1 MKKLLG
7 IVVLGLLFCNV
18 GFADSDGY
26 VVLDRGDGNKMIWN
40 LKTIKE
46 IGYMQYRIEFTTRP
60 TRERVLYTRNI
71 IKELVN
77 YCDLPAG
84 QHDSTNKLF
93 ELGPPEQK
101 DTGVLVEESDGEDGK
116 QKFIEYFIPYN
127 RFLPRREWEEGS
139 KYAHFQIRC
148 KTYYKNSKTL
158 MPKKAVADFYIKIMT
173 RELEEENFYDC
184 DRIMYTDRKIN
195 YDLTPSDELY
205 PWKAYSPGANGEYY
219 IKTVCEKLGH

>member
-7 IVVLGLLFCNV
+7 IFVLGLLFCNV

-93 ELGPPEQK
+93 EL
-101 DTGVLVEESDGEDGK
+101 VH
-116 QKFIEYFIPYN
+116 Y
-127 RFLPRREWEEGS
+127 R
-139 KYAHFQIRC
+139 KYA
-148 KTYYKNSKTL
+148 
-158 MPKKAVADFYIKIMT
+158 
-173 RELEEENFYDC
+173 
-184 DRIMYTDRKIN
+184 YTIH
-195 YDLTPSDELY
+195 S
-205 PWKAYSPGANGEYY
+205 S
-219 IKTVCEKLGH
+219 GHPL